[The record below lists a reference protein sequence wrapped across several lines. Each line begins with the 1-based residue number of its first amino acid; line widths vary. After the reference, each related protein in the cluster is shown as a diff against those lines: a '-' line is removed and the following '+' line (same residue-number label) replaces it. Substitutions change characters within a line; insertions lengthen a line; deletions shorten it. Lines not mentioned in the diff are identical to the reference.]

1 MAIMVFTERFI
12 LYLILIFYVY
22 VGNPLSS
29 DIVFSMAQLINSI
42 QLYMCMFFPRS
53 LSTYA
58 EAKVTMRKLEDFL
71 LLEENQEVFNET
83 EEDTGKTNGLIKIEN
98 VHASWLPNPIIN
110 TLINVNLTIPPG
122 KPSKLKLL
130 KWILDFLKYTH
141 DASILPTTSS

>member
-12 LYLILIFYVY
+12 LYLILICYVY
-22 VGNPLSS
+22 LGNRLSS

-58 EAKVTMRKLEDFL
+58 EAKVTIRKLEDFL
-71 LLEENQEVFNET
+71 LLEENQEVSQENEVQKT
-83 EEDTGKTNGLIKIEN
+83 SNTGRIKLEDA
-98 VHASWLPNPIIN
+98 HASWLPNPIVN

-122 KPSKLKLL
+122 RLL
-130 KWILDFLKYTH
+130 YLNL
-141 DASILPTTSS
+141 